1 MGISAHFT
9 PGSERCSHPGLNP
22 LDTRMAATLS
32 PYKYK
37 KSIAYKQCFSIV
49 YFIFSYYIIHIK
61 RSKNRAF
68 RQIKK

>member
-1 MGISAHFT
+1 
-9 PGSERCSHPGLNP
+9 
-22 LDTRMAATLS
+22 MAATLS